1 MKMFHKY
8 LFYIIL
14 TLLLTSCG
22 EYELLEQ
29 QKQCKKTA
37 DSLYRAHRDSLTI
50 TFDSLCAQN
59 QEAYYKNAL
68 DSLTKTRIEDIQN
81 LIKK

>member
-1 MKMFHKY
+1 MKTLHKNFFY
-8 LFYIIL
+8 LIL
-14 TLLLTSCG
+14 ALLLASCG

-29 QKQCKKTA
+29 HKECKKTA

-50 TFDSLCAQN
+50 SFDSLCAQN
-59 QEAYYKNAL
+59 KDAYYQKAL
-68 DSLTKTRIEDIQN
+68 DSLTNARIEDIQN

>member
-1 MKMFHKY
+1 MKTFHKY
-8 LFYIIL
+8 LFYIL
-14 TLLLTSCG
+14 FTFLLTSCG

-29 QKQCKKTA
+29 HKECKKTA

-50 TFDSLCAQN
+50 SFDSLCAKN
-59 QEAYYKNAL
+59 RDAYYQKAL
-68 DSLTKTRIEDIQN
+68 DSLTKARIEDIQN